1 MENAVI
7 QTAIDILAN
16 NKIVSVNT
24 SLSFDDN
31 PSPDNSR
38 TPTLLGRSGVIPIFD
53 VAIEMIQEFHRKNN
67 TTNTSNTP
75 DTSSVIK
82 DSMIRGPIT
91 MNIISD
97 YIDPADNTLKTKTVS
112 ETTITPQY
120 KDNDNRPFTFD
131 ITDKIDGVIDY
142 SDAINR
148 ANMKITAIAD
158 IVEDAKQ
165 DVASVI
171 PGHKMS

>member
-24 SLSFDDN
+24 S
-31 PSPDNSR
+31 
-38 TPTLLGRSGVIPIFD
+38 IFD
-53 VAIEMIQEFHRKNN
+53 VAIEIIQEFHLKNN
-67 TTNTSNTP
+67 TTNTS
-75 DTSSVIK
+75 SVMN
-82 DSMIRGPIT
+82 DSLIRGPIT

-97 YIDPADNTLKTKTVS
+97 YIDPADNTLNTKTLS

-120 KDNDNRPFTFD
+120 KDNEKRPNNFD
-131 ITDKIDGVIDY
+131 ITDTIDGVIDF

-148 ANMKITAIAD
+148 ANMKITSIAD
-158 IVEDAKQ
+158 KVEDAKR
-165 DVASVI
+165 DLVAVI
-171 PGHKMS
+171 PGHMMS